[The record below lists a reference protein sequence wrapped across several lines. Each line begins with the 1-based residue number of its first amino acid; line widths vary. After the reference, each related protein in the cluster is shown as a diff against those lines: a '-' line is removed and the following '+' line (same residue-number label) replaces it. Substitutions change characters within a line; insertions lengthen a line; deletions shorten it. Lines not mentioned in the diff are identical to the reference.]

1 LRVSINGHG
10 ANAPVARWRLQLEC
24 GGVPMAQEVR
34 LLLDGKTPVVPNGRH
49 STLSWGLFTDAV
61 GPTALLLSNA
71 LSARSLAALSPFGL
85 PAGSLSVLTLI
96 HANPNCS
103 QMDLSR
109 TTGMSKSGV
118 VGILDELARQ
128 GLASRGPW
136 PGDRRRHKLSLTA
149 EGEARLRE
157 MVALQLAQEQPIR
170 DELSA
175 EECRT
180 LVALLQRSY
189 RAIA

>member
-1 LRVSINGHG
+1 
-10 ANAPVARWRLQLEC
+10 
-24 GGVPMAQEVR
+24 
-34 LLLDGKTPVVPNGRH
+34 
-49 STLSWGLFTDAV
+49 LFTDAV

-71 LSARSLAALSPFGL
+71 LSARSLAALAPFGL

-118 VGILDELARQ
+118 VGLLDELARH
-128 GLASRGPW
+128 GLATRGPW
-136 PGDRRRHKLSLTA
+136 PGDRRRHKLRLTP

-157 MVALQLAQEQPIR
+157 MVAVQVAQEQPIR
-170 DELSA
+170 EELTEA
-175 EECRT
+175 ECRM
-180 LVALLQRSY
+180 LVSLLQRAY
-189 RAIA
+189 RAVAPEPRG